1 MVIPT
6 NVLLFLI
13 ITFSFLFFF
22 GGSGQTSMR
31 GEALGPVNAHCP
43 RLGECQDREAG
54 VCALVSSKRGWDRW
68 FLRGNEK
75 REYHL

>member
-1 MVIPT
+1 
-6 NVLLFLI
+6 
-13 ITFSFLFFF
+13 
-22 GGSGQTSMR
+22 MR

-54 VCALVSSKRGWDRW
+54 VCALVSSRRGWDRW

-75 REYHL
+75 GEYHL